1 MSSYCVFHCCLTAL
15 VILACNLVI
24 SLNKCW
30 KLDGA
35 TSSCSLLL
43 SLTLERKRHCS
54 GLNMHM
60 NLLIL
65 SCLFIGIKTLCT
77 LVCFK
82 QSNVKAV
89 LTPAVVPLAR
99 ICQIPDRLLHSLSE
113 TLLSVTMIQLCSFYV
128 VKWSS
133 EVTNPLSMKEVGG
146 YIEKQVAYLSGES
159 SANY

>member
-1 MSSYCVFHCCLTAL
+1 M
-15 VILACNLVI
+15 
-24 SLNKCW
+24 
-30 KLDGA
+30 
-35 TSSCSLLL
+35 
-43 SLTLERKRHCS
+43 
-54 GLNMHM
+54 
-60 NLLIL
+60 
-65 SCLFIGIKTLCT
+65 CT

-99 ICQIPDRLLHSLSE
+99 ITDRLLHSLSE
-113 TLLSVTMIQLCSFYV
+113 TLLSVAMIQLCSFYF

-159 SANY
+159 SATY